1 MILRTPH
8 YYKKFIC
15 IASECKDN
23 CCVGGWQIDIDDET
37 AEYYQNVTGEFGD
50 RLRES
55 IEYTDAYCFR
65 LKDGQC
71 PFLDDKGLCEVY
83 KHLGEDKLGVVCA
96 QFPRFSEYYGDIKET
111 GIGLAC
117 EEAERIIF
125 TDTDAFSFDMKELDE
140 EPVLDSEFDA
150 ELAKS
155 LFVYRDKVIAL
166 FDTESEGI
174 SLTDKLRATLLSSS
188 YIQEMINNNS
198 YEEITQYVTSL
209 NLQKLL
215 DEVSSDGTGADFT
228 LCEAVYRILCA
239 YSGLETLNPAWP
251 NVLDRLFSQLHE
263 ADEDDNIKENT
274 NIMYEE
280 LSKEFDLYISINNRG
295 FEYNNLIKYYVFRY
309 FMKAAYDHDIL
320 GKSILTIANWIVI
333 RDMDISRWLDNGKT
347 FTFEDRIDTV
357 HIFSRQV
364 EYSEDN
370 LWELNEEFMFDDI
383 FDTDSLNSLLE
394 MM

>member
-1 MILRTPH
+1 M
-8 YYKKFIC
+8 
-15 IASECKDN
+15 
-23 CCVGGWQIDIDDET
+23 GGWQIDIDDET